1 MNLLDKFEAIQI
13 EEVTK
18 VRTLPNFKP
27 GDTVK
32 VHAKVVEGN
41 NERIQVFEG
50 VVIRRKNR
58 GLSSTF
64 AVKKISNGEAV
75 ERLFMLHSPRIEKL
89 EVVKRGVVRRA
100 KLYYMRTLQGKAARI
115 KENLDH
121 HHKLASLDAPSA
133 AAPEENKSETVA
145 DKE

>member
-13 EEVTK
+13 AEVTK

-32 VHAKVVEGN
+32 VHAKVVEGS
-41 NERIQVFEG
+41 NERTQIFEG

-75 ERLFMLHSPRIEKL
+75 ERLFMLHSPRVEKV

-115 KENLDH
+115 KENMDH
-121 HHKLASLDAPSA
+121 YNKLASNTPA
-133 AAPEENKSETVA
+133 ATSEPEVAA

>member
-1 MNLLDKFEAIQI
+1 MKLLDKFEAKQI
-13 EEVTK
+13 EQVTK
-18 VRTLPNFKP
+18 ARTLPNFKP

-32 VHAKVVEGN
+32 VYAKVVEGS
-41 NERIQVFEG
+41 NERTQIFEG

-75 ERLFMLHSPRIEKL
+75 ERLFMLYSPRVEKV
-89 EVVKRGVVRRA
+89 EIVKRGIVRRA

-115 KENLDH
+115 KENMDH
-121 HHKLASLDAPSA
+121 YNKLAPANDAA
-133 AAPEENKSETVA
+133 SETNGSEMP
-145 DKE
+145 DTNK

>member
-13 EEVTK
+13 AEVTK

-32 VHAKVVEGN
+32 VHAKVVEGS
-41 NERIQVFEG
+41 NERTQIFEG

-75 ERLFMLHSPRIEKL
+75 ERLFMLHSPRVEKV

-115 KENLDH
+115 KENMDH
-121 HHKLASLDAPSA
+121 YNKLAPNTA
-133 AAPEENKSETVA
+133 AASSEPEVAA

>member
-1 MNLLDKFEAIQI
+1 MNLLDKFEAKQI
-13 EEVTK
+13 EQVIKE
-18 VRTLPNFKP
+18 RTLPNFKP

-32 VHAKVVEGN
+32 VYAKVVEGS
-41 NERIQVFEG
+41 NERTQIFEG

-75 ERLFMLHSPRIEKL
+75 ERLFMFHSPRVEKV
-89 EVVKRGVVRRA
+89 EIVKRGIVRRA

-115 KENLDH
+115 KENMDH
-121 HHKLASLDAPSA
+121 YNKLAPANA
-133 AAPEENKSETVA
+133 AAPVTNESEA
-145 DKE
+145 PAANE

>member
-1 MNLLDKFEAIQI
+1 MNLLDKFEAQQI

-32 VHAKVVEGN
+32 VHAKVVEGS
-41 NERIQVFEG
+41 NERTQIFEG

-75 ERLFMLHSPRIEKL
+75 ERLFMLHSPRVEKV
-89 EVVKRGVVRRA
+89 EVVKRGIVRRA

-115 KENLDH
+115 KENMDH
-121 HHKLASLDAPSA
+121 YNKLAPT
-133 AAPEENKSETVA
+133 AAPATSEAEVVA

>member
-1 MNLLDKFEAIQI
+1 MNLLDKFEAKQI
-13 EEVTK
+13 KSVAKEE
-18 VRTLPNFKP
+18 RTIPNFRP

-32 VHAKVVEGN
+32 VFAKVVEGT
-41 NERIQVFEG
+41 NERTQVFEG
-50 VVIRRKNR
+50 VVIRRKSR

-75 ERLFMLHSPRIEKL
+75 ERLFMLYSPRVEKI
-89 EVVKRGVVRRA
+89 EVVKRGTVRRA

-121 HHKLASLDAPSA
+121 YNKLNVETTPSA
-133 AAPEENKSETVA
+133 KEAEAVKAKENQE
-145 DKE
+145 

>member
-1 MNLLDKFEAIQI
+1 MNLLDKFEAKQI
-13 EEVTK
+13 EQVIKE
-18 VRTLPNFKP
+18 RTLPNFKP

-32 VHAKVVEGN
+32 VYAKVVEGS
-41 NERIQVFEG
+41 NERTQIFEG

-75 ERLFMLHSPRIEKL
+75 ERLFMFHSPRVEKV
-89 EVVKRGVVRRA
+89 EIVKRGIVRRA

-115 KENLDH
+115 KENMDH
-121 HHKLASLDAPSA
+121 YNNLKSQNYCFTLAYIIYNIS
-133 AAPEENKSETVA
+133 K
-145 DKE
+145 KY

>member
-1 MNLLDKFEAIQI
+1 MNLLDKFEAQQI

-18 VRTLPNFKP
+18 VRTLPNFRS

-32 VHAKVVEGN
+32 VYAKVVEGS
-41 NERIQVFEG
+41 NERTQIFEG
-50 VVIRRKNR
+50 VVIRKKNR

-75 ERLFMLHSPRIEKL
+75 ERLFMLHSPRVEKV
-89 EVVKRGVVRRA
+89 EIVKRGVVRRA

-115 KENLDH
+115 KENMDH
-121 HHKLASLDAPSA
+121 YNKPAGNTSSA
-133 AAPEENKSETVA
+133 ASDTEAPADQPVA
-145 DKE
+145 DSK